1 MAVRGGTMPPMT
13 GRLGVLMFLVTM
25 LALAAAGCGGDDGN
39 DATTEWAGDVCS
51 SISTWQS
58 SITDAVNSVRDN
70 PTKEGVDNAFND
82 AKDATKTFT
91 DDLKGLGTPETDAGQ
106 QATDAL
112 NELSSDLD
120 AGVQQVQQAIQ
131 TAEGAGATGAL
142 SAISAVSATLSTL
155 MSQATTTFSQLQNL
169 NGGQEL
175 KDAFDNAGSCDDLRT
190 TTG

>member
-1 MAVRGGTMPPMT
+1 MPPMT
-13 GRLGVLMFLVTM
+13 GRLGLLTLVTA
-25 LALAAAGCGGDDGN
+25 LALAAAGCGGDDQN
-39 DATTEWAGDVCS
+39 DATTEWAGGVCS
-51 SISTWQS
+51 AITTWQS
-58 SITDAVNSVRDN
+58 SITDAVNSVKDN
-70 PTKEGVDNAFND
+70 PSKEGVDNAFND

-91 DDLKGLGTPETDAGQ
+91 DDVKGLGTPETDAGQ
-106 QATDAL
+106 QAQDAL
-112 NELSSDLD
+112 NELSSDLE
-120 AGVQQVQQAIQ
+120 AGVQQVQQAIE

-175 KDAFDNAGSCDDLRT
+175 KNAFDNASSCDDLRT

>member
-1 MAVRGGTMPPMT
+1 VSARGGTMPPMT
-13 GRLGVLMFLVTM
+13 GRLGLLTLVTA
-25 LALAAAGCGGDDGN
+25 LALAAAGCGGDDQN
-39 DATTEWAGDVCS
+39 DATTEWAGGVCS
-51 SISTWQS
+51 AITTWQS
-58 SITDAVNSVRDN
+58 SITDAVNSVKDN
-70 PTKEGVDNAFND
+70 PSKEGVDNAFND

-91 DDLKGLGTPETDAGQ
+91 DDVKGLGTPETDAGQ
-106 QATDAL
+106 QAQDAL
-112 NELSSDLD
+112 NELSSDLE
-120 AGVQQVQQAIQ
+120 AGVQQVQQAIE

-175 KDAFDNAGSCDDLRT
+175 KNAFDNASSCDDLRT

>member
-1 MAVRGGTMPPMT
+1 MPPMT
-13 GRLGVLMFLVTM
+13 GRLGLLMLLVTA
-25 LALAAAGCGGDDGN
+25 LALAAAGCGGDDEN

-51 SISTWQS
+51 SITTWQS

-70 PTKEGVDNAFND
+70 PTKEGVDNAFSD
-82 AKDATKTFT
+82 AKDATKTLT
-91 DDLKGLGTPETDAGQ
+91 DDLKGLGTPDTDAGQ
-106 QATDAL
+106 QAKDAL

-120 AGVQQVQQAIQ
+120 AGVQQVQQAIE
-131 TAEGAGATGAL
+131 TAQGAGATAAL

-169 NGGQEL
+169 DGGQEL

>member
-1 MAVRGGTMPPMT
+1 MPPMT
-13 GRLGVLMFLVTM
+13 GRLGLLMLLVTA
-25 LALAAAGCGGDDGN
+25 LALAAAGCGGDDEN

-58 SITDAVNSVRDN
+58 SITDAVNSVKDN
-70 PTKEGVDNAFND
+70 PTLDGVDNAVTE

-91 DDLKGLGTPETDAGQ
+91 DDLQGLGKPETDAGQ
-106 QATDAL
+106 QAQDAL
-112 NELSSDLD
+112 QELSSTVD
-120 AGVQQVQQAIQ
+120 AGIQQIEQSVQEAKD
-131 TAEGAGATGAL
+131 AGASSAL
-142 SAISAVSATLSTL
+142 SAVSEVSATIATL
-155 MSQATTTFSQLQNL
+155 TSQVTTTWTQLQNL